1 MTEKYYLYT
10 HELNRYYIIYKGN
23 SVFWHS
29 APFDPVDL
37 KTLYSNIQE
46 DNLIR
51 LLQPKYKL
59 EKISEEDALRLIQE
73 WKVEH
78 L

>member
-1 MTEKYYLYT
+1 MTEKYHLYT
-10 HELNRYYIIYKGN
+10 HRLNWYYIIYKGN

-37 KTLYSNIQE
+37 KTLYFNIQE
-46 DNLIR
+46 YNFICS
-51 LLQPKYKL
+51 LQPKYKL
-59 EKISEEDALRLIQE
+59 EKISEEDALRFIQE
-73 WKVEH
+73 WKIEH